1 VVKAAMFGKFRS
13 VLVFIETSCLKSLP
27 LKFLTKQV
35 GYNHYQCSTQKD
47 LKVVKQNLCILELYC
62 RKDPTFFEKA
72 EQIGLNEMFLWH
84 NATH

>member
-13 VLVFIETSCLKSLP
+13 VLVFSETSCLKSLP

-47 LKVVKQNLCILELYC
+47 LKVVKQNLGILELYY

-84 NATH
+84 NTTH